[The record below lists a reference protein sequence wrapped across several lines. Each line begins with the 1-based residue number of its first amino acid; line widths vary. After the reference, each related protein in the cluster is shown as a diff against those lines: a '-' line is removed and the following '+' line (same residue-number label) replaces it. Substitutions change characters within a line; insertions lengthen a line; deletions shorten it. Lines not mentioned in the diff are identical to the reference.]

1 MNKKLQEV
9 VQGVTAIETTAVR
22 LAAEIESNGGKK
34 KTTALTKSLVKQI
47 EALKANVYHL
57 EKGSAIVDV
66 IRAAAEYRSNL
77 PK

>member
-47 EALKANVYHL
+47 EVLKANVYHL
-57 EKGSAIVDV
+57 EKDSAIVDV
-66 IRAAAEYRSNL
+66 IRAVAEYRSNL